1 MGGLVIEQ
9 VRPGVEFVP
18 DAAAAFRRAEAQV
31 RAEFGRDIDANSTYR
46 SRAKQLGMYNAWQAY
61 ISGRGPYPGHSKA
74 LHPDD
79 PLAFHV
85 AGLALDSDD
94 WRVARIVE
102 ILAEN
107 GFIRNRLDVPGE
119 QHHFEYIRARDT
131 HYGEEVDDMSAKA
144 EKQIQAIHD
153 AIFRGGNSMPDG
165 KRSIG
170 ASLANIAESVGPIHR
185 SSGPVGIRQ
194 EIADTKTK
202 VYALEAAVSALATSQ
217 GADPDAILQAV
228 EKGVKDAMR
237 DVSFTVD
244 VE

>member
-1 MGGLVIEQ
+1 MGGLVIKQ

-31 RAEFGRDIDANSTYR
+31 RAEFGRDIDVNSTYR
-46 SRAKQLGMYNAWQAY
+46 SWDTQLSMYNAWNAY
-61 ISGRGPYPGHSKA
+61 VDGRGPYPGHSKA
-74 LHPDD
+74 LHPGDG
-79 PLAFHV
+79 LAFHV
-85 AGLALDSDD
+85 RGTALDSDD
-94 WRVARIVE
+94 WRVEGIVE
-102 ILAEN
+102 ILAEH

-131 HYGEEVDDMSAKA
+131 HYGEEVDDMSAQA

-170 ASLANIAESVGPIHR
+170 ASLANIAESVGPIRR
-185 SSGPVGIRQ
+185 STGPVSIRQ

-202 VYALEAAVSALATSQ
+202 VFALEAAVSALATSQ